1 MATNHTRP
9 ITLLAVDDEP
19 QSLRFIERA
28 LNQEGVEVL
37 TTTDPLRGLDIVR
50 EQVPPIVF
58 LDLSMPKMSGLQLL
72 EKIVQFDPTIEVILL
87 TGDYSAQSAVEAIQ
101 KGASDYLTKPVSVE
115 NLQRRV
121 AELLGEVR
129 RHRHALELEREL
141 LNVHRFADI
150 VGHSPAMLEV
160 FSRIRR
166 VAPHFRTLLITGPTG
181 TGKELV
187 ARALHQM
194 SPAAGGKF
202 VTCNCS
208 AIVETLIE
216 SELFGH
222 VRGAFTGATK
232 DQIGLFEYANN
243 GTLFLDEIGDMPLA
257 TQAKLLRV
265 LQTQE
270 FQPVGSPVVRKVDV
284 RVIAATHRDLPA
296 MTAESTFRKDLYYR
310 LSMVEIEL
318 PRLAERM
325 EDLPLLVSHFVE
337 RFAALYNKLL
347 QGLTRRAQNVLGRYS
362 WPGNVRELE
371 NVIGN
376 AAMMAQGER
385 IDVLDLPERLRASMC
400 SPGAQ
405 EEELDSLEEAGRRHV
420 RKVLGAVNGNKAKAA
435 EVLGIS
441 RATLYRLLSGEK
453 ADGGGKSKFS
463 SAGQPA

>member
-1 MATNHTRP
+1 MASNRTRP

-28 LNQEGVEVL
+28 LNQEGVEIL

-50 EQVPPIVF
+50 EQVPPIVL

-72 EKIVQFDPTIEVILL
+72 EQIVQFDPTIEVILL

-115 NLQRRV
+115 ILQRRIS
-121 AELLGEVR
+121 ELLAEVR
-129 RHRHALELEREL
+129 RRRHALELEREL
-141 LNVHRFADI
+141 LNVYRFADI

-187 ARALHQM
+187 ARALHQL
-194 SPAAGGKF
+194 SPAARGKF

-284 RVIAATHRDLPA
+284 RVIAATHRDLPS
-296 MTAESTFRKDLYYR
+296 MTAESTFRKDLFYR

-325 EDLPLLVSHFVE
+325 EDLALLVSHFVE
-337 RFAALYNKLL
+337 RFAALYNKPL
-347 QGLTRRAQNVLGRYS
+347 QGLTRRAQDVLGRYS

-385 IDVLDLPERLRASMC
+385 IDVTDLPERLRVPMTSAV
-400 SPGAQ
+400 AQ
-405 EEELDSLEEAGRRHV
+405 EAGLVSLEEAGRRHV
-420 RKVLGAVNGNKAKAA
+420 RKVLGALNGNKAKAA
-435 EVLGIS
+435 EILQIS

-453 ADGGGKSKFS
+453 AEISGESKS
-463 SAGQPA
+463 SARRL

>member
-1 MATNHTRP
+1 MAANRTRP

-28 LNQEGVEVL
+28 LNQEGVEIL
-37 TTTDPLRGLDIVR
+37 TTTDPLRGLEIVR
-50 EQVPPIVF
+50 EQVPPIVL

-72 EKIVQFDPTIEVILL
+72 EQIVQFDPTIEVILL

-115 NLQRRV
+115 ILQRRIS
-121 AELLGEVR
+121 ELLAEVR
-129 RHRHALELEREL
+129 RRRHALELEREL

-150 VGHSPAMLEV
+150 AGHSPAMLEV

-187 ARALHQM
+187 ARALHQL

-296 MTAESTFRKDLYYR
+296 MTAESTFRKDLFYR

-325 EDLPLLVSHFVE
+325 EDLALLVSHFVE
-337 RFAALYNKLL
+337 RFAALYNKPL
-347 QGLTRRAQNVLGRYS
+347 QGLTRRAQDVLGRYS

-385 IDVLDLPERLRASMC
+385 IDVTDLPERLRVPMTSAV
-400 SPGAQ
+400 AQ
-405 EEELDSLEEAGRRHV
+405 EEGLVSVEEAGRRHV
-420 RKVLGAVNGNKAKAA
+420 RKVLGALNGNKAKAA
-435 EVLGIS
+435 EVLQIS
-441 RATLYRLLSGEK
+441 RATLYRLLSGEE
-453 ADGGGKSKFS
+453 AEISGESKSPGAS
-463 SAGQPA
+463 RL